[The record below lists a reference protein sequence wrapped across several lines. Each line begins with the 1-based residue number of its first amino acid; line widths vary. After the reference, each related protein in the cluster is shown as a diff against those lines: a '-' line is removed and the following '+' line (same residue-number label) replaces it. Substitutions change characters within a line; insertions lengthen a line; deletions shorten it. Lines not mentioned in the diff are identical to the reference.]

1 MGSGHRVGEQ
11 GPSQVGKSGPCEG
24 PACKAPSRLPCP
36 CRAQPW
42 VLKAQTWILL
52 SFASVARTTGHM
64 KTGDPQ
70 GTMPLWPLGRDLPP
84 HLGTWPSH
92 VRALPASFKPS
103 CPHPA
108 PNPDHWEPTLP
119 CPCPTL
125 LLSVASEVSTTALT
139 VDQCFHQ
146 AQHSPGTGEPM
157 AWATPRPLTSPG
169 HMASAGAIPSP
180 PFSLQAGLGPWG
192 SSPGDTCASLAS
204 SALHSSPA
212 NFRGG
217 GVREGDAWPRGSQAV
232 ESEVSGATGQ
242 WAMNYSEIP
251 DARLG
256 AG

>member
-1 MGSGHRVGEQ
+1 MAGVALPRPRPPCPPKSPALLFRPRDFLPICSPPGLNQASPILAGQGSPSAMRAGPGLPVHLWAALRSEVGLRMGSGHRVVEQ

-139 VDQCFHQ
+139 VDQCSFP
-146 AQHSPGTGEPM
+146 PG
-157 AWATPRPLTSPG
+157 
-169 HMASAGAIPSP
+169 
-180 PFSLQAGLGPWG
+180 
-192 SSPGDTCASLAS
+192 
-204 SALHSSPA
+204 PA
-212 NFRGG
+212 
-217 GVREGDAWPRGSQAV
+217 
-232 ESEVSGATGQ
+232 
-242 WAMNYSEIP
+242 
-251 DARLG
+251 
-256 AG
+256 